1 MSNKQAINLTSL
13 SLIQDEL
20 MATIDNAS
28 THLETFISDRHNLK
42 VLEDCIASL
51 QQIRGS
57 LDVIQL
63 YGACE
68 LAGDILSTATQIDTE
83 SADQL
88 DDKLSALTK
97 GFFVLSCYFEYT
109 QQHEIGMPVLLIPY
123 INDIRLVNRQPF
135 IPESY
140 FEQSNGQY
148 RCPNV
153 AVKPLPNNTELQ
165 MMVRR
170 FRHMYQIG
178 LLGLIKEVNVEA
190 SFTLMHRAIAKV
202 YKLSRGTKSE
212 TLWWLASHA
221 LDAFVQGGMSPTVTR
236 KRLFVLL
243 DKELKA
249 IERKGVSIFDNDPLD
264 VMLKDLA
271 FYIALSGIENPIFA
285 HIKDV
290 FLIDKLGYT
299 EAQLQDEAT
308 SLTGPS
314 ANTVQ
319 SVADVLRI
327 ELNII
332 KETIERTQNTDCE
345 TDNSCEDTISRLQK
359 MKEIL
364 NVVGLSSAV
373 SVIEA
378 PLNKLK
384 QVHTDKTPLT
394 EAANIEVVN
403 ALLYVESVI
412 NSLGKRNFS
421 TEKLA
426 EINELTQNEMIS
438 GNHLHDTQIVV
449 LAEAKN
455 GLTLIKNALTAFSDT
470 SYDKTHLESV
480 PAILNELRG
489 SMTIL
494 DLPRAAFII
503 SSCTCFIEKALMS
516 TDEAAALEHMLE
528 TFADA
533 LICLEY
539 YLDCLKVDSK
549 VSPDTLAVAEE
560 SLAALGYSVNAV

>member
-1 MSNKQAINLTSL
+1 
-13 SLIQDEL
+13 

-28 THLETFISDRHNLK
+28 THLETFIGDRHNLK
-42 VLEDCIASL
+42 VLEDCISSL

-68 LAGDILSTATQIDTE
+68 LAGEILSTATQIDTE
-83 SADQL
+83 SSDQL

-109 QQHEIGMPVLLIPY
+109 QQHETGMPVLLIPY

-140 FEQSNGQY
+140 FEQGDGQY

-153 AVKPLPNNTELQ
+153 ASKPLPNNDDLQ

-178 LLGLIKEVNVEA
+178 LLGLIKETNVDA
-190 SFTLMHRAIAKV
+190 SLALMQRAIDKV
-202 YKLSRGTKSE
+202 YRLSRGMESE

-221 LDAFVQGGMSPTVTR
+221 LDAFIQGGMSPTVTR
-236 KRLFVLL
+236 KRLFILL

-249 IERKGVSIFDNDPLD
+249 VERKGVSALDNAPLD
-264 VMLKDLA
+264 VILKDLA
-271 FYIALSGIENPIFA
+271 FYIALSGINNPIFT
-285 HIKDV
+285 HIKNV
-290 FLIDKLGYT
+290 FQLEKLGYT
-299 EAQLQDEAT
+299 EVQLQEEGT

-345 TDNSCEDTISRLQK
+345 TDSGCEDTISRLQK
-359 MKEIL
+359 IKEIL

-373 SVIEA
+373 EVIES
-378 PLNKLK
+378 PLSKLK
-384 QVHTDKTPLT
+384 KVHEEKTPLT
-394 EAANIEVVN
+394 ESANLEVVN

-470 SYDKTHLESV
+470 SYDTTHLESV
-480 PAILNELRG
+480 PGILNELRG

-494 DLPRAAFII
+494 ALPRAAFII
-503 SSCTCFIEKALMS
+503 SACTRFIEKALMS
-516 TDEAAALEHMLE
+516 TDETAALEHMLE

-539 YLDCLKVDSK
+539 YLDCLKVDNN

-560 SLAALGYSVNAV
+560 SLAALGYRVNAV

>member
-20 MATIDNAS
+20 MATIDHAS

-42 VLEDCIASL
+42 VLEDCISSL

-68 LAGDILSTATQIDTE
+68 LAGEILSTATQIDTE
-83 SADQL
+83 SPDAL

-109 QQHEIGMPVLLIPY
+109 QQHEIGMPILLIPY
-123 INDIRLVNRQPF
+123 INDIRLVNRQPLL
-135 IPESY
+135 PESF
-140 FEQSNGQY
+140 FEQGEGSY

-153 AVKPLPNNTELQ
+153 AVKPLTDSGEVQ
-165 MMVRR
+165 TMIRR

-178 LLGLIKEVNVEA
+178 LLGMLKETNVNA
-190 SFTLMHRAIAKV
+190 SFVLMHRAVAKV
-202 YKLSRGTKSE
+202 YKMSRGTESE
-212 TLWWLASHA
+212 TLWWLATHA
-221 LDAFVQGGMSPTVTR
+221 LDAFIQGEMKPTITR
-236 KRLFVLL
+236 KRLFTLL
-243 DKELKA
+243 DKELKT
-249 IERKGVSIFDNDPLD
+249 IEKKGLIAFDISPLD
-264 VMLKDLA
+264 VTLKDLA
-271 FYIALSGIENPIFA
+271 FYIALSDVENPIFA
-285 HIKDV
+285 HIKQV
-290 FLIDKLGYT
+290 FGLEQLGYT
-299 EAQLQDEAT
+299 EAVLERESE

-345 TDNSCEDTISRLQK
+345 SDAGCEDTISRMQK
-359 MKEIL
+359 IKEIL
-364 NVVGLSSAV
+364 NIVGLSSAV
-373 SVIEA
+373 EVINT
-378 PLNKLK
+378 PLENLK
-384 QVHTDKTPLT
+384 RVHEDKTPLH
-394 EAANIEVVN
+394 ENCCIEVVN

-421 TEKLA
+421 IEKLD
-426 EINELTQNEMIS
+426 EINKLTQNEMIS
-438 GNHLHDTQIVV
+438 SNHLHDTQVVV

-455 GLTLIKNALTAFSDT
+455 GLTQIKNALTAFSDT

-494 DLPRAAFII
+494 DLPRAAQII
-503 SSCTCFIEKALMS
+503 SACTRFIEKALMA

-539 YLDCLKVDSK
+539 YLDCLKVDK
-549 VSPDTLAVAEE
+549 QVSPDTLVVAEE